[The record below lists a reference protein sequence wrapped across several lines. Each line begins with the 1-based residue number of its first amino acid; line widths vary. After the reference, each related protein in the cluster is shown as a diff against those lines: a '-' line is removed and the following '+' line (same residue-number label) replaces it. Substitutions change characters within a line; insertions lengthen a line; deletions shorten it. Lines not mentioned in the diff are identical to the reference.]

1 MKKIDL
7 EYAELF
13 AGAIFVDD
21 TDKIQIQNATG
32 DYIYTLPRGRGV
44 VTTEQSDDLSLAFM
58 CNDYYFVIY
67 GFPDIVTRDAELANL
82 VTWSNASAGGGGG
95 GAVTIADGADVTFG
109 ARADTAAIS
118 DTAVASYMSLFKR
131 LLGHITT
138 LLGYTKKN
146 GTVTTDYHTIGTT
159 AFMVLPIDLNRNSLV
174 ITNGSGAILDIGH
187 DNTVSPTNRTYPQ
200 VANNAGANFNDFVPT
215 NEIWIRVRSGS
226 GTVTVAWS

>member
-7 EYAELF
+7 KYTELF

-21 TDKIQIQNATG
+21 TDKIQIQSAAG

-44 VTTEQSDDLSLAFM
+44 IATEQRDDLSLAFM

-67 GFPDIVTRDAELANL
+67 GFPDVVIRNIELTKLNA
-82 VTWSNASAGGGGG
+82 WSNASAGGGGVS
-95 GAVTIADGADVTFG
+95 AVTISDGDDVTFG
-109 ARADTAAIS
+109 AQADVAAIS

-138 LLGYTKKN
+138 LLGYSKPN
-146 GTVTTDYHTIGTT
+146 GTITTDYHTIGTT
-159 AFMVLPIDLNRNSLV
+159 AVMVLPIDLNRKSLV